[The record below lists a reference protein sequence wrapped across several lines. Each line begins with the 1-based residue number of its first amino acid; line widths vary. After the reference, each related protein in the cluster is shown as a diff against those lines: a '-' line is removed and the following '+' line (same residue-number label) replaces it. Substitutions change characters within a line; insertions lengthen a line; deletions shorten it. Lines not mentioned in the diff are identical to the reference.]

1 MPKLLIVDDDEY
13 IRNGL
18 KHLIDWEN
26 LGIEIVGEAEGGNEG
41 YAMFLSKAPH
51 LVLTDIRMPDGNGL
65 ELMEKIREKNW
76 NTHLIVLSGYDDFSY
91 VRQAMKYQVEDYLL
105 KPVDPGELEE
115 IAKSCVAQIENRWMD
130 EQIRR
135 ETFQLLRNNVLNR
148 WVENRIEDEQLREKL
163 DFLKIRV
170 AHTRLVQAAVIGWK
184 DAREGELSEAECNF
198 RSFAIYNAM
207 DELLA
212 EAGKG
217 VAFLNDGRQVVC
229 LLLGE
234 GKDAEA
240 FADANLGWLKSM
252 SEKCS
257 VLLKTPWYC
266 ALGKPVDRLHL
277 AHASYGDAMRLLDG
291 MEQTG
296 PAQCADRRTLAAV
309 SPGAGRELADDH
321 GKLVPGLAA
330 GRREEWEPALERD
343 FAAVLEQDDPLAAAK
358 YAASEWIATV
368 KETLR
373 LLRAEEA
380 RKRLPEELFARPFA
394 SASVPAIRQ
403 DVLRLLEAVDEIVR
417 ELSSYEKNRLTV
429 ETERYLREHY
439 REELTLQMVASE
451 LHVSSIYLGRLFK
464 AETGEFFS
472 DYLNRLRLEEAK
484 KQLVQTSLKASE
496 IASLCGFSDSNYFF
510 RKFKQKIGLSPTE
523 YRAAAGSSGRP
534 SRE

>member
-41 YAMFLSKAPH
+41 YAMFLSKAPQ

-65 ELMEKIREKNW
+65 ELMERIREKNW

-115 IAKSCVAQIENRWMD
+115 IAKSCVAQIESRWMD

-184 DAREGELSEAECNF
+184 DAREGELTEAESNF

-212 EAGKG
+212 ETGRGA
-217 VAFLNDGRQVVC
+217 AFLNASQQIVC
-229 LLLGE
+229 LMFGE

-240 FADANLGWLKSM
+240 FADANLAWMRSA
-252 SEKCS
+252 SDRCAA
-257 VLLKTPWYC
+257 LLKTPWYC
-266 ALGKPVDRLHL
+266 ALGKPSDRLHL
-277 AHASYGDAMRLLDG
+277 AHVSYNDALRLLDG

-296 PAQCADRRTLAAV
+296 PVQCSDRRSLAAA
-309 SPGAGRELADDH
+309 SPGAGSAAGDRESLA
-321 GKLVPGLAA
+321 PALAG
-330 GRREEWEPALERD
+330 GRREEWEAALERD
-343 FAAVLEQDDPLAAAK
+343 FAAALEQADPLAAAK
-358 YAASEWIATV
+358 YAASEWIAAV

-380 RKRLPEELFARPFA
+380 RRRLPEELFARPFA
-394 SASVPAIRQ
+394 SASIPAIRQ
-403 DVLRLLEAVDEIVR
+403 DVLRLLEEVDAIVR
-417 ELSSYEKNRLTV
+417 ELSAHEKNRLTV
-429 ETERYLREHY
+429 ETERYLLEHY
-439 REELTLQMVASE
+439 REELTLQMVAGE
-451 LHVSSIYLGRLFK
+451 LHVSPIYLGRLFK

-484 KQLVQTSLKASE
+484 RQLVQTSLKASE

-510 RKFKQKIGLSPTE
+510 RKFKQKVGLSPTE
-523 YRAAAGSSGRP
+523 YRAAAGAGERL
-534 SRE
+534 RE